1 MAAQTAK
8 ERIQSA
14 HGGADRDERIPRP
27 MAAQTATKGFTGGG
41 PRSPSKRSYSTPVF
55 FCSWSCA
62 AKRVD
67 SSSSQEPPQVQF
79 PSAAWA

>member
-27 MAAQTATKGFTGGG
+27 MAAQTATKGFTGPWRRR
-41 PRSPSKRSYSTPVF
+41 PRRKDSPERYSTRGVAPGRFSRRRPTVE
-55 FCSWSCA
+55 
-62 AKRVD
+62 RGGLRNR
-67 SSSSQEPPQVQF
+67 
-79 PSAAWA
+79 